1 MMTMVAASFIAKNR
15 TCILL
20 PAFGLYTLIAPMTTV
35 TKYFEQ
41 YLYYTKNIDY
51 PFVRVIMDFKTDIAR
66 KQNDHGRQVVALATP
81 LCNACLPNPVNLF
94 RVIR

>member
-1 MMTMVAASFIAKNR
+1 MVAASLIAKNR

-51 PFVRVIMDFKTDIAR
+51 PSVRVIMDFKTDIAR
-66 KQNDHGRQVVALATP
+66 KTE
-81 LCNACLPNPVNLF
+81 
-94 RVIR
+94 